1 MLVAV
6 YHNNR
11 DVRVEEVPKPEIG
24 PDEILLKVM
33 ASGICGT
40 DVVEWYRL
48 PKAPRV
54 LGHEATGIIDE
65 VGENVTK
72 YKVGDRVF
80 VSHHVPCNRCR
91 YCRKGRAHSLRNPA
105 HNKLLPRRLLPIH
118 TGAKNKRGNR
128 SLQATSKHVL

>member
-6 YHNNR
+6 YYNNR
-11 DVRVEEVPKPEIG
+11 DIRIEDVPKPEIG
-24 PDEILLKVM
+24 SEEFLLKVM

-54 LGHEATGIIDE
+54 LGHEATGVIDE

-80 VSHHVPCNRCR
+80 VSHHVPCNQCC
-91 YCRKGRAHSLRNPA
+91 YCSECTT
-105 HNKLLPRRLLPIH
+105 RLLH
-118 TGAKNKRGNR
+118 
-128 SLQATSKHVL
+128 